1 MADVYT
7 VTFIIIGILLS
18 VPALLV
24 AFNLLMPQMTQRAY
38 TRLDHTPVKCFFLGL
53 PATGFIVLYSLV
65 AFQASAGLLQTTAF
79 IVAIGGLG
87 IGTIGGAGMA
97 RLLAA
102 RLTPLANPNS
112 KLTNL
117 LRGAVLYEMACLVP
131 FVGWFLF
138 IPIAGITAIGAAA
151 FALLGWVPQQKV
163 SDGRSDR
170 EQLAVSSPPSV

>member
-24 AFNLLMPQMTQRAY
+24 AFNLLMPQVTQRAY
-38 TRLDHTPVKCFFLGL
+38 TRLDQTPVKSFFLGL
-53 PATGFIVLYSLV
+53 PVTGFIVLYSLV

-87 IGTIGGAGMA
+87 IGSIGGAGMA

-102 RLTPLANPNS
+102 RLTPLATPNS

-138 IPIAGITAIGAAA
+138 IPIAGITAIGAAT
-151 FALLGWVPQQKV
+151 FALLGWVPRPV
-163 SDGRSDR
+163 IGN
-170 EQLAVSSPPSV
+170 QLSVIGGESAA